1 VEKMPLVKLKELR
14 QKNKLTQA
22 ELGTIFQTNQTAISK
37 WEKAINEPDLKT
49 IAKIADYFGVTV
61 DYLMDRETVAPQTD
75 ELLSFQIARLISKDD
90 TEKEQQFILDFLSL
104 PENEKR
110 AVEGALDIIKKSP
123 SDKRG
128 LSLLIDFIKLLEQ
141 TFNKCRD

>member
-1 VEKMPLVKLKELR
+1 MPLVKLKELR

-141 TFNKCRD
+141 TFNKCQD

>member
-1 VEKMPLVKLKELR
+1 MPLVKLKELR

-49 IAKIADYFGVTV
+49 ISKIADYFGVTV
-61 DYLMDRETVAPQTD
+61 DYLMDRETVAPKTD
-75 ELLSFQIARLISKDD
+75 ELLSFQVARLISKDG

-141 TFNKCRD
+141 TFNERQN

>member
-141 TFNKCRD
+141 TFNKCQD